1 MKPGGKAAGAVC
13 AFLGVWACLESVKS
27 GSAPALSN
35 SALSVLLFALLM
47 PVCLRAFREGAYP
60 ALTRLCGACGA
71 LFLGTAWFWGKQL
84 DGNGNVDF
92 LSAKTW
98 LVPPGVCCVFWPCFL
113 LALFLRKEGRGTG
126 RSSSPGKKPGS
137 GGKRFFLK

>member
-1 MKPGGKAAGAVC
+1 MGQRAEKRTGNRNETGGKVTGAVC

-60 ALTRLCGACGA
+60 ALTRLCGA
-71 LFLGTAWFWGKQL
+71 
-84 DGNGNVDF
+84 
-92 LSAKTW
+92 
-98 LVPPGVCCVFWPCFL
+98 
-113 LALFLRKEGRGTG
+113 
-126 RSSSPGKKPGS
+126 
-137 GGKRFFLK
+137 